1 MTALV
6 DWLGGGTALVLG
18 WTVVHS
24 LWQTALVAG
33 VLVLVLR
40 IVPPAMTRIR
50 TATASGALA
59 IVLVLA
65 VAVGLGLAADWRQ
78 HTVCWESVDYALE
91 QPSTC
96 ASHGVS
102 PPADVVVHKS
112 SGARAVMPWA
122 WISPSS
128 GPLADPAETA
138 ALTVTPIT
146 PYIAT
151 AGSVLVV
158 LALLRLLLD
167 VYLLRRIVC
176 RSETVVDDEILALL
190 ERLRNRLG
198 LSSDLD
204 LRVTDDVA
212 TPAVAGFRSPTI
224 LLPREVSR
232 SLAPLELEWVLAHEL
247 VHVKRRHFT
256 VNLAQRT
263 LECLF
268 VWNPFVYWISRQLS
282 EEREALCD
290 AAVVDSPS
298 ASRRRYAETLLR
310 LEHLRTPAGAA
321 SIGLLGEGPLLRRVR
336 RLTETAELPRM
347 ARARR
352 ASIAGMLALTG
363 MLLAVQLTARSMAAS
378 SWASM
383 EHDIAIRE
391 QTADPG
397 GSN

>member
-1 MTALV
+1 MSALV
-6 DWLGGGTALVLG
+6 DWLGSGTASVLG
-18 WTVVHS
+18 WIVVHS
-24 LWQTALVAG
+24 LWQAALVAG
-33 VLVLVLR
+33 VLVVVLR
-40 IVPPAMTRIR
+40 IVPTAMTRIR
-50 TATASGALA
+50 SATASGALA

-65 VAVGLGLAADWRQ
+65 VAVGLGLAADWWQ
-78 HTVCWESVDYALE
+78 HTACWESGEYALA
-91 QPSTC
+91 QPATC
-96 ASHGVS
+96 ASHGVT
-102 PPADVVVHKS
+102 PPADAVVRKS

-122 WISPSS
+122 WISPGS
-128 GPLADPAETA
+128 GPLADPAESA

-151 AGSVLVV
+151 VGSVLVA

-190 ERLRNRLG
+190 ERLRNRLR
-198 LSSDLD
+198 LSSDLE
-204 LRVTDDVA
+204 LRVTDDVT

-224 LLPREVSR
+224 LLPRGVSR

-247 VHVKRRHFT
+247 VHVRRRHFT
-256 VNLAQRT
+256 ANLAQRT

-268 VWNPFVYWISRQLS
+268 VWNPFVLWMSRQLS
-282 EEREALCD
+282 DEREALCD
-290 AAVVDSPS
+290 AAVVDFPS

-336 RLTETAELPRM
+336 RLAETVELPRVV
-347 ARARR
+347 RARR
-352 ASIAGMLALTG
+352 AGVAGILALTG
-363 MLLAVQLTARSMAAS
+363 MLLAAQLTARSMAAS

-391 QTADPG
+391 RTADQG